1 MKELSLHILDI
12 VQNSIKAKAS
22 LITVSVIEDSIKDL
36 MKITIGDNGCGM
48 SEEMAK
54 SVLDPFVT
62 SRTTRKVGLGIPLF
76 KLAAERCGGELKISS
91 EEGKGTELYASFIL
105 SHIDRQP
112 LGNMKETVLS
122 LITSYE
128 DIDFYYLHKVDEK
141 TFEVDT
147 REIKN
152 ILGGVSFSESEVYLW
167 LSEYLAEGEASLLF

>member
-22 LITVSVIEDSIKDL
+22 LISVI
-36 MKITIGDNGCGM
+36 ITESTADDKMEILIRDNGSGM

-54 SVLDPFVT
+54 SVQDPFVT

-76 KLAAERCGGELKISS
+76 KLAAERCDGEFKITS
-91 EEGKGTELYASFIL
+91 ELGKGTDVYASFTL

-112 LGNMKETVLS
+112 LGDIKGTVLS

-128 DIDFYYLHKVDEK
+128 EIDFYYSHKSNGK
-141 TFEVDT
+141 LFEVDT
-147 REIKN
+147 REIKK
-152 ILGGVSFSESEVYLW
+152 ILGEVSLSENDVYIW
-167 LSEYLAEGEASLLF
+167 LSEYLAEGEASLL